1 MQIYG
6 DFIMEINPVKG
17 THDIV
22 ASEADEYRQ
31 LERVAFEISRTFN
44 YEEIRTPIIE
54 HTPLFLRSVG
64 ESSDIVTK
72 EMYTFD
78 DKGGRSVTLRPEMTA
93 GVLRSI
99 VTNKLY
105 ANADLPLRYF
115 YVGPCFRYERPQA
128 GRYRQFHQFGVEVV
142 GANSYHHDSEVIAFG
157 HRYLFSLGLDN
168 VVIKI
173 NSLGD
178 EESRKAYRDALRA
191 YFADK
196 IDNMCED
203 CHHRL
208 EINPLRILDCKVPS
222 DQELIKGAPKM
233 SDFLSQESKNYLNA
247 VIADLKRIGIEVE
260 RDDNLVRGLD
270 YYTGVVFEYHVKT
283 NDGVDVG
290 AIGGGGHYAHLL
302 KEIGGPD
309 LEGIGMAM
317 GIERLHYVVKNLSP
331 QSFLPYGGPDVF
343 LMGTTEYLIEENFSL
358 ADMLRSDGFSVE
370 MNYEVKSLKS
380 LFKLACKKQAR
391 FVVLIGE
398 DEYTNGTVTIKN
410 MSSEEQT
417 TCKQKELSKVLTDL
431 MKEYMEKFFSKYF
444 DKNAEGNNEAN

>member
-1 MQIYG
+1 
-6 DFIMEINPVKG
+6 MEINPVKG
-17 THDIV
+17 THDII
-22 ASEADEYRQ
+22 AREADEYRQ
-31 LERVAFEISRTFN
+31 LERVAYDLSRCYN

-93 GVLRSI
+93 GVLRSV

-115 YVGPCFRYERPQA
+115 YIGPCFRYERPQA
-128 GRYRQFHQFGVEVV
+128 GRYRQFHQFGIEVV
-142 GANSYHHDSEVIAFG
+142 GANSYHHDSEVITFG
-157 HRYLFSLGLDN
+157 HRLLFTLGLDN

-178 EESRKAYRDALRA
+178 EESRKAYREALRA

-196 IDNMCED
+196 IDDMCED
-203 CHHRL
+203 CHRRL

-222 DQELIKGAPKM
+222 DQEIIKGAPKM
-233 SDFLSQESKNYLNA
+233 SDFLSPESKAYLKD
-247 VIADLKRIGIEVE
+247 VIADLTRIGIKVE
-260 RDDNLVRGLD
+260 EDDSLVRGLD

-283 NDGVDVG
+283 SDGVDVG

-302 KEIGGPD
+302 KEVGGPD

-317 GIERLHYVVKNLSP
+317 GLERLHYVVKDLAP
-331 QSFLPYGGPDVF
+331 QSFYSYHGPDVF
-343 LMGTTEYLIEENFSL
+343 LMGTSEFLIEENFSL
-358 ADMLRSDGFSVE
+358 ADNLRSAGFATE

-380 LFKLACKKQAR
+380 LFKLASKKNAR
-391 FVVLIGE
+391 FSIIIGE
-398 DEYTNGTVTIKN
+398 DEFTKGIVSIKN
-410 MSSEEQT
+410 MESGEQT
-417 TCKQKELSKVLTDL
+417 TCKIGELTNTLEDL
-431 MKEYMEKFFSKYF
+431 MKEYMEKMFAKMLSKE
-444 DKNAEGNNEAN
+444 DHKKEEAN